1 VQPRYGA
8 CAHSR
13 PASAL
18 TVSSTK
24 RAPVVSPLRHLPLRG
39 QIWGSRVHGQALL
52 GLPGSSLRG
61 NILVQPLMMASV
73 MRDSRRRPA
82 SEDPDG
88 EYSHSAVRNAAVLTA
103 TGSVRVRL
111 LLASSRLLGFG
122 LGRRA
127 RTWRGGLG
135 ASRSSS
141 SHSVDGCSWAVP
153 VGRLR
158 VWASVAIGC
167 CGSVHR
173 RTSRDAGSGGCFGAC
188 AQPKGLCALIA
199 MRSSEN
205 NHYGLSAVLS
215 VRLRG
220 SGPGHR
226 ARSLGRFS
234 VPRAFSTRFSTNK
247 RGKRRRGTA
256 RRDGPR
262 FSRSP
267 ANVGRPVRQRPMD
280 FRRRCLRGRWHA
292 GPEGVFVGIAP
303 TGVGHRDAEHRGVE
317 PGLEICGRWRRR
329 GRMCVHI

>member
-1 VQPRYGA
+1 
-8 CAHSR
+8 
-13 PASAL
+13 
-18 TVSSTK
+18 
-24 RAPVVSPLRHLPLRG
+24 
-39 QIWGSRVHGQALL
+39 
-52 GLPGSSLRG
+52 
-61 NILVQPLMMASV
+61 MMASV

-88 EYSHSAVRNAAVLTA
+88 EYSHSAVRNAAVSA
-103 TGSVRVRL
+103 ARGSVRVRIL
-111 LLASSRLLGFG
+111 LPVTSSRLLGFG

-188 AQPKGLCALIA
+188 AQPNGLCALMA
-199 MRSSEN
+199 MRSSDT
-205 NHYGLSAVLS
+205 HRHGLSAVLS

-220 SGPGHR
+220 SGPEHR
-226 ARSLGRFS
+226 VRSRGRFS
-234 VPRAFSTRFSTNK
+234 VPRAFSTRFSANK

-280 FRRRCLRGRWHA
+280 FRRRCVRGRWRA
-292 GPEGVFVGIAP
+292 GPKGVFVGIAR
-303 TGVGHRDAEHRGVE
+303 TDVAHRDAEHRGAE
-317 PGLEICGRWRRR
+317 ADLEIGGRWRRR